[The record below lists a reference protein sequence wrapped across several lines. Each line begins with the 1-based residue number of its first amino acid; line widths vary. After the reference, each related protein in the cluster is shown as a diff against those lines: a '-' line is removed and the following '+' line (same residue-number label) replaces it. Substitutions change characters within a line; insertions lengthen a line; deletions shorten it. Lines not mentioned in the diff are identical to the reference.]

1 VKPLAKSKL
10 RNIKER
16 IDYANST
23 GARGPYE
30 TDHGQLVGY
39 IEHRGSGKR
48 ALDLIATSHYSVAGR
63 AALRLMA
70 SADPA
75 TMAELI
81 RGYEIAKAA
90 GILDEPASTMPSQD
104 RGSV

>member
-1 VKPLAKSKL
+1 MKLAKSTL

-23 GARGPYE
+23 GARGPYS

-48 ALDLIATSHYSVAGR
+48 ALDLIATSHFSIAGR
-63 AALRLMA
+63 AALRLMS

-81 RGYEIAKAA
+81 RGYEIAKTAA
-90 GILDEPASTMPSQD
+90 LLDEPASSVTSTD
-104 RGSV
+104 RATP